1 LRRFEAETTKVTDA
15 VAPFG
20 IEAVAADRVAES
32 TGTGPINLAGARG
45 AIFTG
50 LRLPQLPRTPLPRR
64 PSGKAPMYSMYVAF
78 GVLQGLDAYTTLT
91 AVERGARESN
101 PVVGGLTGNPPAL
114 IAAKAA
120 STVVTIYAMEKIR
133 KRNPL
138 AVAIAMAAIDSA
150 YLTIVAHNT
159 AVLRR

>member
-1 LRRFEAETTKVTDA
+1 VTNAVGPFDVET
-15 VAPFG
+15 
-20 IEAVAADRVAES
+20 VAADRVAQF
-32 TGTGPINLAGARG
+32 TGKEPINIADARG

-64 PSGKAPMYSMYVAF
+64 PSGNAQMYSMYVAF
-78 GVLQGLDAYTTLT
+78 GVLQGIDTYTTLT
-91 AVERGARESN
+91 AVESGARESN
-101 PVVGGLTGNPPAL
+101 PVVRGMTGHPPAL

-150 YLTIVAHNT
+150 YFAIVAHNT